1 MRYSSQHYPQSPEHD
16 QVKVAV
22 YAEAMT
28 ESQAAQ
34 QRLQE
39 RVWAA
44 GVVALALTGLVLLH

>member
-1 MRYSSQHYPQSPEHD
+1 MRYSRQNYHQSPEYD

-28 ESQAAQ
+28 EGQTAQ

-44 GVVALALTGLVLLH
+44 GIVALALTGLALLH